1 MTVTSVQ
8 TQIEAAIKAVVR
20 NLVIKEHIQHSP
32 ELYPLFQ
39 IASKRCVTGE
49 SVDAGVAV
57 GNQLITKGYRISLE
71 FIGENTVSREACV
84 KAKNE
89 FLKLIQTC
97 GKQGLSARIS
107 FDLSHIGLAVDSE
120 LAVENLLE
128 MAKEAHAHGLSLM
141 ISAEESG

>member
-1 MTVTSVQ
+1 DLQ
-8 TQIEAAIKAVVR
+8 IKA
-20 NLVIKEHIQHSP
+20 HIQRSH
-32 ELYPLFQ
+32 ELYRFFQ
-39 IASKRCVTGE
+39 RASKRFVTGE
-49 SVDAGVAV
+49 SIEDGVAD

-97 GKQGLSARIS
+97 GKQGLSTRIS

-120 LAVENLLE
+120 LAVENLFE
-128 MAKEAHAHGLSLM
+128 MA
-141 ISAEESG
+141 